1 VGANGGSGVVEGKV
15 GVNSV
20 RKWCW
25 DVLVDAGCNDVL
37 VFSVL
42 KGKSGINERIGS

>member
-1 VGANGGSGVVEGKV
+1 MRANGGSGVVEGEV

-20 RKWCW
+20 GKRCW
-25 DVLVDAGCNDVL
+25 DVLVNAGCNDVL

-42 KGKSGINERIGS
+42 KGKSGINEGIRS